1 MGYNKI
7 EALFVKGVFSMNKKA
22 ENFKKY
28 LDEKRNQSLYG
39 RWNQRWPVPD
49 GRLPVGCWHQRQPP
63 APHRHPRY
71 QHLRQIR
78 VLVAPKVLHDD
89 NEAAVLKLLN
99 TYNKQYKSFKY
110 HIDDEGNLILDTC
123 VLLKDDE
130 VGGDLIYAMF
140 DVIIR
145 HLGESYKEL
154 MKSIWA

>member
-1 MGYNKI
+1 
-7 EALFVKGVFSMNKKA
+7 MNKKA

-28 LDEKRNQSLYG
+28 LDEKEIKAFTVDEIKDDQFQTVVFRSATDING
-39 RWNQRWPVPD
+39 N
-49 GRLPVGCWHQRQPP
+49 RLPLIVILDTSIYGM
-63 APHRHPRY
+63 
-71 QHLRQIR
+71 IR

-110 HIDDEGNLILDTC
+110 YIDDEGNLILDTC

-130 VGGDLIYAMF
+130 VDGDLIYAMF